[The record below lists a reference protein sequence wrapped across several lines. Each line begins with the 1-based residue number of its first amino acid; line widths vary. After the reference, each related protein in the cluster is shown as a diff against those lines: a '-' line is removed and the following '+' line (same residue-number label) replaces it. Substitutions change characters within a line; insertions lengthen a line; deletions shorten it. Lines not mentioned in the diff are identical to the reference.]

1 MTSETGPRHATMAAL
16 AVGLAATLA
25 TVVLYAPWIAQPH
38 IRYDDFNFLTRS
50 RTWSDTRAN
59 LFVPMNEHVMP
70 LSRAASG
77 LLMQLTP
84 RQSAIPLAPSM
95 PAGSPVR

>member
-50 RTWSDTRAN
+50 
-59 LFVPMNEHVMP
+59 
-70 LSRAASG
+70 
-77 LLMQLTP
+77 
-84 RQSAIPLAPSM
+84 
-95 PAGSPVR
+95 